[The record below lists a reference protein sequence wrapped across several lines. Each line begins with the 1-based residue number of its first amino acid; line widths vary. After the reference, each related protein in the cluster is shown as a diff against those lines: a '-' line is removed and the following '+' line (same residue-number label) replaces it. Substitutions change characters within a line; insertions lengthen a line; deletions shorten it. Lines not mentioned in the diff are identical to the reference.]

1 MTACVAGRTHRPVNM
16 TIELHH
22 QIPQAWQHLIA
33 PALVPA
39 FLFDPRTVPLCP
51 THHRN
56 VHAHIVRLMKTT
68 GVTLAECRALY
79 AGRTNEYLIACQA
92 LERWLADPART
103 LQMLRDARL
112 FGEA

>member
-1 MTACVAGRTHRPVNM
+1 MIACSAGSSHRPLNL
-16 TIELHH
+16 TIEQHH
-22 QIPQAWQHLIA
+22 VLPQAFQHLVA
-33 PALVPA
+33 PSSVPA
-39 FLFDPRTVPLCP
+39 FLFDRRTVPLCP

-68 GVTLAECRALY
+68 GTTVAECRAL
-79 AGRTNEYLIACQA
+79 APGRTNEYAIACQA
-92 LERWLADPART
+92 LVRWLADPSRT